1 MLKVLMMSVI
11 ALAFAAKK
19 AHAKLLHFKC
29 TGITKDGELC
39 SKNLQVSDGSYSTTC
54 TRCGAKYIVK
64 DGDVFDEDG
73 NAVDTW

>member
-54 TRCGAKYIVK
+54 TKCGAKYTFK
-64 DGDVFDEDG
+64 DGKVIDKGG
-73 NAVDTW
+73 NVVATL